1 MESYAGRWQ
10 LDNLLRGIPMKKLF
24 SVRGV
29 DFKTTLIAFSL
40 IILTACATPR
50 VTIGEIEVYGNNE
63 IRIDAPTKQ

>member
-1 MESYAGRWQ
+1 
-10 LDNLLRGIPMKKLF
+10 MKKLF